1 MPIQMMLTDIIPHA
15 HGNKDVNLE
24 EWGDIKR
31 NNLKADYQKT
41 SSL

>member
-1 MPIQMMLTDIIPHA
+1 MMLTGIIPNA

-31 NNLKADYQKT
+31 NDLKADYQKT
-41 SSL
+41 SLL